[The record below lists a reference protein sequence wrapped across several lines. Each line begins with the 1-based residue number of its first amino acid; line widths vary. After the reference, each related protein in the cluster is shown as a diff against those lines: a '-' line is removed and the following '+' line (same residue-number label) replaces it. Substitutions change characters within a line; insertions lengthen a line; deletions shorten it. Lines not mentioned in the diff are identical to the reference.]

1 MSEETTASAEQPKV
15 EMTREQAIEFVL
27 AKQNFMFN
35 ESDRAERTAVAKRK
49 GIELNP
55 SIDYTLEELKLKV
68 PLKRDRL
75 NYDWKNE
82 DKCTSGVLAK
92 DKNGLLSMPKPK
104 GKRKPHMTLHQQAIK
119 SASLRIFRALF
130 EEKAERLKAVCK
142 KEQFEYIGVP
152 ESSIPELG
160 ARAARMAVQE
170 VNESKRR
177 RRAKARRRQDFSR
190 KVNAG
195 TFGNARPSER
205 NYVEHGGQYDGN

>member
-82 DKCTSGVLAK
+82 DKGTSGVLAK
-92 DKNGLLSMPKPK
+92 NKHGLLATPKQK
-104 GKRKPHMTLHQQAIK
+104 GKRKPHLNQHQQALK
-119 SASLRIFRALF
+119 SATLLIFRELF

-142 KEQFEYIGVP
+142 KEEFEYIGVP
-152 ESSIPELG
+152 ESSIPEIG
-160 ARAARMAVQE
+160 ARAAKMAVQ
-170 VNESKRR
+170 VVKNN
-177 RRAKARRRQDFSR
+177 RRAERDKARRRQDFSR

-195 TFGNARPSER
+195 TFGNAQPSER
-205 NYVEHGGQYDGN
+205 AFVNHGGQYGS